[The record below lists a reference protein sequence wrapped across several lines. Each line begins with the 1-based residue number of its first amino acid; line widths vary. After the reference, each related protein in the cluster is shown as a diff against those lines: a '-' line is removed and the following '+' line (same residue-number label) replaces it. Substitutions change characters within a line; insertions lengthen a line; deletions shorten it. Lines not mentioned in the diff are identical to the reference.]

1 MNIQSI
7 LARKSKKVIAIHPD
21 PSIREALTLL
31 ANHNIGVLVVVDQT
45 QQPVG
50 IFSERD
56 FIRAS
61 AKDEGIFSL
70 LVSDLMTREVITVRP
85 QDEVKFVAHIMT
97 EKRIRHLPVMEQG
110 KLVGIV
116 SIGDVVKAQRDH
128 YRGEVD
134 NLEVQVMKEEE

>member
-1 MNIQSI
+1 M
-7 LARKSKKVIAIHPD
+7 
-21 PSIREALTLL
+21 
-31 ANHNIGVLVVVDQT
+31 DQT

-61 AKDEGIFSL
+61 AKDEGVFTL

-85 QDEVKFVAHIMT
+85 QDEVKSVAHIMT

-128 YRGEVD
+128 YRGKVD